1 MTGTLLGSIVDE
13 AARAW
18 AKLAGYQVEDNKM
31 NVPYHPRV
39 YLVATPFGP
48 GLPNLQA
55 YHTSVVV
62 DQMEYSFCPFGVVL
76 GHGPESHRAFD
87 FAKNMRELFMRGSY
101 DLLGKNCN
109 SFSDVALSY
118 LVGKRLESKFS
129 QMEQI
134 GASADKYSA
143 LVRLGS
149 GGAYRPNPAAE
160 GFCAAEAIV
169 ALERE
174 IRWEACV
181 ERPHQAAGIWRFGGM
196 GARSS
201 WLKTC
206 VERPH
211 QVHSPLVTQG
221 CRAWELLGESIDAS
235 EEMMKHEFHSWL
247 HASDDKRLSSA
258 S

>member
-18 AKLAGYQVEDNKM
+18 AKLAGIIGRFLRRRFRRKKHNDE
-31 NVPYHPRV
+31 V

-62 DQMEYSFCPFGVVL
+62 DRMEYSFCPFGVVL

-87 FAKNMRELFMRGSY
+87 SSRTKIFDMGYARVDARDFAKNMRELFMRGSY
-101 DLLGKNCN
+101 DLLRKNCN

-160 GFCAAEAIV
+160 GFCAAEAMV
-169 ALERE
+169 ALEPE

-181 ERPHQAAGIWRFGGM
+181 ERPHQ
-196 GARSS
+196 
-201 WLKTC
+201 
-206 VERPH
+206 
-211 QVHSPLVTQG
+211 VHSPLVNAG
-221 CRAWELLGESIDAS
+221 MPRLGVAW
-235 EEMMKHEFHSWL
+235 
-247 HASDDKRLSSA
+247 
-258 S
+258 

>member
-181 ERPHQAAGIWRFGGM
+181 ERPHQ
-196 GARSS
+196 
-201 WLKTC
+201 
-206 VERPH
+206 
-211 QVHSPLVTQG
+211 VHSPLVTQG

>member
-18 AKLAGYQVEDNKM
+18 AKLAGYQV
-31 NVPYHPRV
+31 

-62 DQMEYSFCPFGVVL
+62 DRMEYSFCPFGVVL

-87 FAKNMRELFMRGSY
+87 SSRTKIFDMGYARVDARDFAKNMRELFMRGSY
-101 DLLGKNCN
+101 DLLRKNCN

-160 GFCAAEAIV
+160 GFCAAEAMV
-169 ALERE
+169 ALEPE

-181 ERPHQAAGIWRFGGM
+181 ERPHQ
-196 GARSS
+196 
-201 WLKTC
+201 
-206 VERPH
+206 
-211 QVHSPLVTQG
+211 VHSPLVNAG
-221 CRAWELLGESIDAS
+221 MPRLGVAW
-235 EEMMKHEFHSWL
+235 
-247 HASDDKRLSSA
+247 
-258 S
+258 

>member
-1 MTGTLLGSIVDE
+1 MSGTLLGSIVDE

-18 AKLAGYQVEDNKM
+18 AKLAGYQDKM
-31 NVPYHPRV
+31 DVPYHPRV

-48 GLPNLQA
+48 RLPNLQA
-55 YHTSVVV
+55 YHTSVVL
-62 DQMEYSFCPFGVVL
+62 DRMEYSFCPFGVVL
-76 GHGPESHRAFD
+76 GHGPASHRAFDSSRTKIFDMGYARVDARD
-87 FAKNMRELFMRGSY
+87 FAKNMRELFMGRSY
-101 DLLGKNCN
+101 DLLRKNCN
-109 SFSDVALSY
+109 SCSDVALSY

-149 GGAYRPNPAAE
+149 GWAYRPNPAAE

-201 WLKTC
+201 WLK
-206 VERPH
+206 
-211 QVHSPLVTQG
+211 
-221 CRAWELLGESIDAS
+221 
-235 EEMMKHEFHSWL
+235 
-247 HASDDKRLSSA
+247 
-258 S
+258 